1 MTKNLYS
8 YKETSIKACSFDIF
22 DKKAFFFVRSDFMSI
37 FSNFFYRINNF
48 ENWDTCY
55 DNLLKELISIKMEIK
70 DPIQIEKLFLIEK
83 NSPRYFSTELYEMPK
98 IKNFYF
104 VEKRNKIIE
113 NILKN

>member
-1 MTKNLYS
+1 MTTNPFYIKGI
-8 YKETSIKACSFDIF
+8 SIKSYSFDLF
-22 DKKAFFFVRSDFMSI
+22 DKKIFFFVRSDFKSV
-37 FSNFFYRINNF
+37 FSNFFDRLNNL
-48 ENWDTCY
+48 EDWDSCY
-55 DNLLKELISIKMEIK
+55 DDLLKELISIKMEIK

-83 NSPRYFSTELYEMPK
+83 NSPRYFSTELYEMSK